1 MITECDR
8 QHEKI
13 IEVQDDVTKKMDVLA
28 KLLEEAAKDR
38 MELTRQHYE
47 EIERAEMALDKV

>member
-38 MELTRQHYE
+38 MELIGQYYE
-47 EIERAEMALDKV
+47 EIE